1 MITDSEGNELIV
13 ETHGA
18 FATMVY
24 SIPYA
29 VVATGMA
36 LSWRFN
42 RSKIFF
48 VLLVIA
54 LAYWSIGNLVSDYPA
69 FFPPA
74 IPADFIQAA
83 LCLLLPM
90 NIVVFS
96 WIKER
101 GIFTSRG
108 MFRAGFLLAQ
118 VLLVYLF
125 WTLAQKSA
133 IEVMQYRFLPG
144 SWNIRTGITDPGL
157 VVFGISFLALCYR
170 AYLARSSLDFGLIIS
185 FLLIGYLLHAW
196 NSQNAIWA
204 ISAAAGVLVV
214 ALVQD
219 AYRKAYVDELTGL
232 PGRRSMEEY
241 FLRLTGM
248 YTVAM
253 VDIDH
258 FKQCN
263 DRYGHDVGDQVLR
276 MIATFL
282 KKIERGGKA
291 FRYGGEEFAIIFPG
305 KEVDEVLSALDIL
318 RRSIADNR
326 FIIRSAF
333 RTRTKPEVPPTRENQ
348 KRLGITVSAGCAQ
361 VTEEDRIAAD
371 VIKRADKAL
380 YQAKASGRNRVCR
393 A

>member
-1 MITDSEGNELIV
+1 
-13 ETHGA
+13 
-18 FATMVY
+18 MVY

-48 VLLVIA
+48 VLLVLA
-54 LAYWSIGNLVSDYPA
+54 MAYWSVGSLADSYTS
-69 FFPPA
+69 FFPHS
-74 IPADFIQAA
+74 ISSEFIQAV
-83 LCLLLPM
+83 LCLLLPF
-90 NIVVFS
+90 NILVFS

-101 GIFTSRG
+101 GIFTARG
-108 MFRAGFLLAQ
+108 LVRLGFLLLQ
-118 VLLVYLF
+118 VVLVYLL
-125 WTLAQKSA
+125 WTYGGHRVVELLQFRLWPAS
-133 IEVMQYRFLPG
+133 PG
-144 SWNIRTGITDPGL
+144 FSTGISDPGIVL
-157 VVFGISFLALCYR
+157 FGAALLALCYR
-170 AYLARSSLDFGLIIS
+170 AVVVRSSLDYGLIGS
-185 FLLIGYLLHAW
+185 LLLLGYLLHVW
-196 NSQNAIWA
+196 NADVVIWA
-204 ISAAAGVLVV
+204 VTAAAGVLVI

-241 FLRLTGM
+241 FLKLSGM

-258 FKQCN
+258 FKKCN

-276 MIATFL
+276 MIASFL
-282 KKIERGGKA
+282 KRVERGGRP

-305 KEVDEVLSALDIL
+305 KEAEEVVSALDIL
-318 RRSIADNR
+318 RESIGDNR
-326 FIIRSAF
+326 FVVRSVF
-333 RTRTKPEVPPTRENQ
+333 RTRHKPEVPPVRENQ
-348 KRLGITVSAGCAQ
+348 KRLGVTVSIGCAQ
-361 VTEEDRIAAD
+361 VGADDHVPAD

-380 YQAKASGRNRVCR
+380 YHAKETGRNRVCR